1 MIADFLVDAKRFSP
15 LLLDGL
21 WVTLVVSFATLI
33 CSTLLGA
40 FWEALRL
47 SGSAVLAGV
56 STSAITLIRSVPMM
70 VQVFFAYFALPEIGI
85 DMSPIVAGTLALSM
99 GHSAYMAENFRLAIQ
114 SIDKGQLEAAQSMGM
129 SRIRTFSRVIVPQ
142 ALKSALPPYGN
153 SAIMILKDSSLC
165 AVITVPELTRQAQ
178 LLSAE
183 TFKTMN
189 VFTLAALMYAA
200 ICIPTALLVRYSEKH
215 LAGAKTG
222 RAHD

>member
-1 MIADFLVDAKRFSP
+1 MIADFLKDAGRFTP
-15 LLLDGL
+15 LLAEGL
-21 WVTLVVSFATLI
+21 WMTLVVSFWTIL

-47 SGSAVLAGV
+47 SGSRLLANI
-56 STSAITLIRSVPMM
+56 SASAITVVRSIPLM

-85 DMSPIVAGTLALSM
+85 DLPPVVAGVMALSM

-129 SRIRTFSRVIVPQ
+129 SKVLTFTRVIIPQ

-189 VFTLAALMYAA
+189 IFTLAALMYAA
-200 ICIPTALLVRYSEKH
+200 ICIPTALLVRYSEKR
-215 LAGAKTG
+215 LAGAKA
-222 RAHD
+222 RS